1 MERAADAAA
10 DGAGCEEA
18 QLNTP
23 RWRPL
28 TEGAPL
34 LLGCAAV
41 SIAGFALYRPA
52 ALLGVAGAAGIAF
65 AFRDPERTVVPRADV
80 ALAPADGRVLHVGAV
95 YDDFWQTDMLEVGI
109 FLALWNVH
117 VQRAAIEGQVV
128 AQRRKAGGYKPAM
141 TAAATHG
148 NNQMSTYFETAAGP
162 STITQIS
169 GILARR
175 IVTWVGEGD
184 RVAQGDRLGMIKF
197 GSQVTLRVPAD
208 ATPLVR
214 VGEQVRG
221 GITPMARLRE
231 RDASGVA
238 AGA

>member
-10 DGAGCEEA
+10 DGPWREEA
-18 QLNTP
+18 RLNAA

-28 TEGAPL
+28 TEGGPL
-34 LLGCAAV
+34 LFGCAFAT
-41 SIAGFALYRPA
+41 IAGLVVYRPA
-52 ALLGVAGAAGIAF
+52 AVLGLAGAAGLAF
-65 AFRDPERTVVPRADV
+65 AFRDPERAVTPQADV
-80 ALAPADGRVLHVGAV
+80 ALAPADGRVLHVGTV
-95 YDDFWQTDMLEVGI
+95 YDDFWRAEMLEVGM

-117 VQRAAIEGQVV
+117 VQRAPLEGRVV

-162 STITQIS
+162 CTITQIS

-197 GSQVTLRVPAD
+197 GSQVTLRVPAS
-208 ATPLVR
+208 ATSLVR

-221 GITPMARLRE
+221 GITPLARLVMPHASS
-231 RDASGVA
+231 DAA
-238 AGA
+238 L